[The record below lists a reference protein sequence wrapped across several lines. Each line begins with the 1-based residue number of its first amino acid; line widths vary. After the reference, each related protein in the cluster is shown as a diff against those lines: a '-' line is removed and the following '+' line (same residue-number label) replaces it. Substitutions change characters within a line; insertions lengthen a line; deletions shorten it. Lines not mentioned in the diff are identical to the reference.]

1 MASNALLCTYG
12 GLSSPQRLFWGVGVE
27 GSSQFQ
33 RLRSGW
39 VGEWVHVYGGGG
51 VEGGPHSEAG
61 ERGGA
66 VGGGRRGSVART
78 ANRKRNERGG
88 EPNRGPFTPPSL
100 CPPLSSLSL
109 ATDEGGGRRPPEAPF
124 WRWEYEKERKKGT
137 RFAKKA
143 RRIPLLRGGR
153 ERRKK
158 PLLAFCPLYLK
169 GPLLPPFTPRVAS
182 SSSSS
187 SYSTYEQLFY

>member
-39 VGEWVHVYGGGG
+39 VGRW
-51 VEGGPHSEAG
+51 
-61 ERGGA
+61 
-66 VGGGRRGSVART
+66 VGGCMCTAEEKWREARIQKQEREEEQWAVEGRRGSVART

-109 ATDEGGGRRPPEAPF
+109 ATDEGR
-124 WRWEYEKERKKGT
+124 
-137 RFAKKA
+137 
-143 RRIPLLRGGR
+143 RGGA
-153 ERRKK
+153 EAAGGSF
-158 PLLAFCPLYLK
+158 LEV
-169 GPLLPPFTPRVAS
+169 GV
-182 SSSSS
+182 
-187 SYSTYEQLFY
+187 